1 MADFKIIDAT
11 VTSQQLENGDTGFV
25 AANGSISTRPPAISG
40 SGNNILY
47 VAGSVI
53 GSLAY
58 LFNGT
63 TVTMTNSGSMM
74 GVNEAIRIMAS
85 DRIQVLNSG
94 TLMSANSDGL
104 DARLTSDAVGLT
116 FGISN
121 SGTVQGFEDGIIAQA
136 RNSETFIVNT
146 GVITGIYGFGLN
158 FDTAATGGNAGTY
171 RITNTGT
178 IAGGHGAING
188 TLNPINLVNAG
199 LLAGNVLLS
208 SRNDR
213 YDGAHGEVTGIL
225 YARGGSDLVIGGDGS
240 ETIDGGASFDTI
252 FGGEGDDEI
261 TGGTDGDT
269 LRGGSGDDFL
279 DGGLGT
285 DLLRGGDGADLF
297 RFGSAAE
304 IGLGLA
310 GDVIEDFRSGID
322 SIDLSALD
330 PTDFIGKIAF
340 SFVAGQVRYQRS
352 TGILSGDVD
361 GDGTAD
367 WTLYL
372 AHGPRVTVDDLFL

>member
-158 FDTAATGGNAGTY
+158 FDTAATGGNAG
-171 RITNTGT
+171 R
-178 IAGGHGAING
+178 
-188 TLNPINLVNAG
+188 
-199 LLAGNVLLS
+199 
-208 SRNDR
+208 R
-213 YDGAHGEVTGIL
+213 
-225 YARGGSDLVIGGDGS
+225 
-240 ETIDGGASFDTI
+240 
-252 FGGEGDDEI
+252 
-261 TGGTDGDT
+261 
-269 LRGGSGDDFL
+269 
-279 DGGLGT
+279 
-285 DLLRGGDGADLF
+285 
-297 RFGSAAE
+297 
-304 IGLGLA
+304 
-310 GDVIEDFRSGID
+310 
-322 SIDLSALD
+322 
-330 PTDFIGKIAF
+330 AF
-340 SFVAGQVRYQRS
+340 S
-352 TGILSGDVD
+352 
-361 GDGTAD
+361 
-367 WTLYL
+367 
-372 AHGPRVTVDDLFL
+372 